1 MDRLVFLAYSYKK
14 DSLRNSI
21 MSDDIVALF
30 EKYYSALT
38 LEEEDVAITKLS
50 RAYQR
55 MSDDQKIEFDRIV
68 SDYDNDDGDDYFF
81 DYDGDALASAGF
93 GMDEDY

>member
-1 MDRLVFLAYSYKK
+1 
-14 DSLRNSI
+14 

-68 SDYDNDDGDDYFF
+68 SDDDNDDGDDYFF